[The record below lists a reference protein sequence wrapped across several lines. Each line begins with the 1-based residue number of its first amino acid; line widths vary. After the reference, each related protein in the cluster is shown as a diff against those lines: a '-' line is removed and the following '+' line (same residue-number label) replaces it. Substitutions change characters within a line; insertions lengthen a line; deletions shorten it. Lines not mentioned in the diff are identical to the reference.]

1 MIGESIKFMI
11 IGMSVV
17 FLFLVIMVFVLEVQH
32 RIINRL
38 VENKVASKD
47 NDKKT
52 GISSDTID
60 AKTTAVIS
68 AAVKHHVEQNK

>member
-38 VENKVASKD
+38 VENKDASKD

-68 AAVKHHVEQNK
+68 AAVKQHIKQNK